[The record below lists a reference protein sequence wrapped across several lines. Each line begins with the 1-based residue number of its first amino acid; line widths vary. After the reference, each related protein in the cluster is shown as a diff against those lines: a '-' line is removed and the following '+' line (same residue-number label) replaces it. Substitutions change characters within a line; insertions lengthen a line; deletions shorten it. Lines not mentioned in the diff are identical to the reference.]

1 MVTCRPPKPCD
12 CGSNPYWV
20 AKENNMSDGGKG
32 SARRP
37 TLVSDSTFDE
47 RWDAIF
53 MREESSVEETI
64 EDELNK
70 ITENNPPVA

>member
-20 AKENNMSDGGKG
+20 AKENIMSDGGKG

-53 MREESSVEETI
+53 MLEEEPVEESTEETLV
-64 EDELNK
+64 D
-70 ITENNPPVA
+70 TEQDN

>member
-1 MVTCRPPKPCD
+1 
-12 CGSNPYWV
+12 
-20 AKENNMSDGGKG
+20 MSDGGKG

-70 ITENNPPVA
+70 ITENNPLVA